1 MNPHRTGRAIGL
13 DVTVETVDLA
23 CRNAAADAGVTAE
36 RKPGAR

>member
-23 CRNAAADAGVTAE
+23 RRNAAVTAE